1 MTKDAVSSGSSD
13 TSMKSRFG
21 AREFYG
27 DLIRN
32 SCVSEVEA
40 SRTVQKPDRML
51 ALSDLSSDTSVVRV
65 WLDAVTLELLRNQ
78 REFGDKLR

>member
-13 TSMKSRFG
+13 TSMQSRFG
-21 AREFYG
+21 TREFYG
-27 DLIRN
+27 DSIRN

-65 WLDAVTLELLRNQ
+65 WSSLVGCRDLRTP
-78 REFGDKLR
+78 